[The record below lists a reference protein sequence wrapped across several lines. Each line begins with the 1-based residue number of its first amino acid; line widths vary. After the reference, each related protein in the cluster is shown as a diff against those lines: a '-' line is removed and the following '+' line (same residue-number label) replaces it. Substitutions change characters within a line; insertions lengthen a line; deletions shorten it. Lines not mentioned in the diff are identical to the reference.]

1 MPQSEKLD
9 ASSIQD
15 PQHLVVVWRQQRAY
29 RVGKILCY
37 CGVPLS
43 LIATIAD
50 YLWSPY
56 WMIFTDFILL
66 FGCVISLLWIK
77 KPTRPTYYWWPMYV
91 GFWLSALP
99 TLWMTGGLQSP
110 FFGIALVSIYVIGV
124 VMDVKS
130 RSYYYLAFS
139 LLHVLFFYLVSNF
152 FTLPNE
158 FTAPTALIAVITC
171 ATFIAIFFC
180 IHALLKNER
189 DLSFEFSEHY
199 KNLIRTEEQLRI
211 SDQQLREAQSIARIG
226 SWKWDLEKDLIFWS
240 DELFKIFEVPK
251 ESFDPSF
258 KAYINRLNPEVRDR
272 IHGIIQNSIETGKD
286 FSFENKIQSKN
297 GETLFIHS
305 RGRAIKDAAGQVV
318 SMTGTSQDVTDRK
331 RIEYELM
338 QARNEMEKRVEE
350 RTLELAESLEREKS
364 AKIEAENASQAKMQ
378 FLANMSHEIRTPM
391 NSILG
396 FSDLLT
402 NENHSAEERSEY
414 LARISSSGAQLM
426 HLIDDILDLSKFEA
440 GQIPIHKSSFS
451 LKPLIEEV
459 ISSFLPTLKAKQL
472 ELQLDYEP
480 DIPEHI
486 YTDAHRLNQILI
498 NLLNNAIKF
507 SEKGAIKVIV
517 SRLNHETGMQLCIH
531 IKDTGIGISPENQ
544 KNLFQAFSQGDS
556 SIARKFGG
564 SGLGL
569 VLSRRIAEALG
580 GGLELKE
587 SVVGEGSHFLCKIFI
602 DPVIAEIRNAMEYRS
617 NKAKVSH
624 KHIAGK
630 KILLVED
637 SPDNAFLISLYI
649 KPLLVEI
656 HLATDGLQAV
666 KMATQQDYACIL
678 MDIQMP
684 GLDGLEATRR
694 IRKQGFKKPIIAL
707 TAHALASEAAK
718 SFEAGCNLH
727 LTKPIDRNLLIN
739 TISEQLKKSK
749 RLDLDMI

>member
-338 QARNEMEKRVEE
+338 QARNEME
-350 RTLELAESLEREKS
+350 
-364 AKIEAENASQAKMQ
+364 

-459 ISSFLPTLKAKQL
+459 ISSFLPTLK
-472 ELQLDYEP
+472 
-480 DIPEHI
+480 
-486 YTDAHRLNQILI
+486 
-498 NLLNNAIKF
+498 
-507 SEKGAIKVIV
+507 
-517 SRLNHETGMQLCIH
+517 
-531 IKDTGIGISPENQ
+531 
-544 KNLFQAFSQGDS
+544 
-556 SIARKFGG
+556 
-564 SGLGL
+564 
-569 VLSRRIAEALG
+569 
-580 GGLELKE
+580 
-587 SVVGEGSHFLCKIFI
+587 
-602 DPVIAEIRNAMEYRS
+602 
-617 NKAKVSH
+617 
-624 KHIAGK
+624 
-630 KILLVED
+630 
-637 SPDNAFLISLYI
+637 
-649 KPLLVEI
+649 
-656 HLATDGLQAV
+656 V
-666 KMATQQDYACIL
+666 K
-678 MDIQMP
+678 
-684 GLDGLEATRR
+684 
-694 IRKQGFKKPIIAL
+694 
-707 TAHALASEAAK
+707 
-718 SFEAGCNLH
+718 
-727 LTKPIDRNLLIN
+727 
-739 TISEQLKKSK
+739 
-749 RLDLDMI
+749 